1 VTVRPE
7 PTFEESAADRQARR
21 ELAAIA
27 AIVGVLAAI
36 IFVGWPSLDLAAS
49 RFFYLRPR
57 TFWLTGSE
65 FADTIRTLFT
75 LLTWAAGLAAAAGIV
90 LAIGWRRRLLGLALP
105 QWLFLAL
112 VLALGPGLIANALLK
127 DNWARPRPTQVLE
140 FGGNQPFKP
149 VLDRSGQCERNCSF
163 VGGEAA
169 SIFALGFAVALLA
182 RRRRSE
188 LMAATLAAGSFIGL
202 IRLAEGGHF
211 LSDIVFAGVLMGLVV
226 ALLHW
231 LVFDLLRGRLG
242 DETVWHDRAVDIAGH
257 LAASS
262 GRLKREA
269 EAWLDRRR
277 SGRDGRNDHDDD
289 VGR

>member
-1 VTVRPE
+1 MATTE
-7 PTFEESAADRQARR
+7 PTFEENAADRHARR

-36 IFVGWPSLDLAAS
+36 IFVGWPSLDLGAS
-49 RFFYLRPR
+49 RLFYLRPR
-57 TFWLTGSE
+57 TFALTGSG
-65 FADTIRTLFT
+65 FADAVRSLFT

-90 LAIGWRRRLLGLALP
+90 LAIGWRRHLLGLALP

-112 VLALGPGLIANALLK
+112 VLAVGPGLIANALLK
-127 DNWARPRPTQVLE
+127 DNWARPRPTQIVE
-140 FGGNQPFKP
+140 FGGNQQFKP

-169 SIFALGFAVALLA
+169 SIFALGFAVAMLA
-182 RRRRSE
+182 RRRRAE
-188 LMAATLAAGSFIGL
+188 LLAATIAAGSFIGL
-202 IRLAEGGHF
+202 IRIAEGGHF

-231 LVFDLLRGRLG
+231 VVFDVLRGRLG
-242 DETVWHDRAVDIAGH
+242 DETVWHDRAIGVARS
-257 LAASS
+257 LATSTA
-262 GRLKREA
+262 RLKSGA

-277 SGRDGRNDHDDD
+277 FGRDERNDPDDD